1 MKDRY
6 RSRPPYV
13 TVYEW
18 ADGHVEMWNCPTLR
32 EALVAFWQDEH
43 LSRPAFRSV
52 SDSRGRVVLS
62 EEDRKPTVY
71 TFSATAE
78 AWKLMVD
85 TCEDQH
91 IARKRLKALEAMNGR

>member
-1 MKDRY
+1 
-6 RSRPPYV
+6 
-13 TVYEW
+13 
-18 ADGHVEMWNCPTLR
+18 MWNCPTLR